1 MNDILGSSLSLLKPL
16 IMRVFKFGGAS
27 VKDAEAIRNVAEVIR
42 LFPDTELAVVISAMG
57 KTTNAL
63 EQITQAFFNQTGEAE
78 QLLEAVKSYH
88 VNICKDLF
96 DDPSHAIFTE
106 LENTFVEL
114 HWAIED
120 EPTHAYD
127 FEYDQIVSLGEI
139 VSTKIISAYLSH
151 AGLENT
157 WLDVRGIIQ
166 TDNTYREGKIDFALT
181 QTLATK
187 VLQPLLKN
195 KRVVIT
201 QGFIGGTSENF
212 STTLGREGS
221 DYTASVLAYCLNA
234 ADVTIWKDVPGVLN
248 ADPKWFSNTK
258 KIDELSYHDA
268 IELTYYGATVIHPK
282 TIKPLQ
288 NKNIPLYVKSFLHP
302 KEKGTVIRDGDKR
315 LNIPSYIFKVN
326 QVLISIQPKDF
337 SFIAEDNLSDI
348 FDLFSKHGVKINLM
362 QLSAISF
369 SVCCDH
375 DEAKMSLLV
384 GKLKEMFKVLYNAGV
399 ELMTV
404 RYYTQETL
412 DNLTSKKIILLEQRS
427 RFTVQMVMKDD
438 TE

>member
-1 MNDILGSSLSLLKPL
+1 MQ
-16 IMRVFKFGGAS
+16 VFKFGGAS
-27 VKDAEAIRNVAEVIR
+27 VKDAEAVKNVVNVLKQFSGKQLGI
-42 LFPDTELAVVISAMG
+42 VVSAMG

-63 EQITQAFFNQTGEAE
+63 EKLTNAFFYKTENAE
-78 QLLEAVKSYH
+78 EILEDIKQFHFS
-88 VNICKDLF
+88 ICKELF
-96 DDPSHAIFTE
+96 SSPNHPIFTD

-120 EPTHAYD
+120 EPTHGYD
-127 FEYDQIVSLGEI
+127 FEYDQIVSMGEVI
-139 VSTKIISAYLSH
+139 STKIISAYLNET
-151 AGLENT
+151 GIKNI
-157 WLDVRGIIQ
+157 WVDIRGIIQ
-166 TDNTYREGKIDFALT
+166 TDNTYREGKIDFELT
-181 QTLATK
+181 ESLVNKILVPQ
-187 VLQPLLKN
+187 LKTYDIF
-195 KRVVIT
+195 VT

-212 STTLGREGS
+212 TTTLGREGS

-234 ADVTIWKDVPGVLN
+234 SNVTIWKDVPGVLN
-248 ADPKWFSNTK
+248 ADPKWFANTK

-288 NKNIPLYVKSFLHP
+288 NKNIPLYVKSFLNP
-302 KEKGTVIRDGDKR
+302 KEEGSVIKDGEKR

-326 QVLISIQPKDF
+326 QVLLSIQPKDF

-348 FDLFSKHGVKINLM
+348 FELFSKQGVKINLM

-369 SVCCDH
+369 SVCCD
-375 DEAKMSLLV
+375 DDPVKIKELV
-384 GKLKEMFKVLYNAGV
+384 EKLQQLFKVLYNSGV

-404 RYYTQETL
+404 RYYTQDTI
-412 DNLTSKKIILLEQRS
+412 DSLTKNKIILLEQRS
-427 RFTVQMVMKDD
+427 RFTVQMVMKND

>member
-1 MNDILGSSLSLLKPL
+1 MQ
-16 IMRVFKFGGAS
+16 VFKFGGAS
-27 VKDAEAIRNVAEVIR
+27 VKDAQAIRNVADVIS
-42 LFPDTELAVVISAMG
+42 LFPETELAVVISAMG

-63 EQITQAFFNQTGEAE
+63 EKLAHAFFYKTEDAE
-78 QLLEAVKSYH
+78 ILLEEIKAYH
-88 VNICKDLF
+88 LNVCKELF
-96 DDPSHAIFTE
+96 SDSSHPIFTD

-120 EPTHAYD
+120 EPTHGFD
-127 FEYDQIVSLGEI
+127 FEYDQIVSMGEI
-139 VSTKIISAYLSH
+139 ISTKIISAYLNH
-151 AGLENT
+151 AGLKNT
-157 WLDVRGIIQ
+157 WVDIRGIIQ
-166 TDNTYREGKIDFALT
+166 TDNTYREGKIDFELT
-181 QTLATK
+181 GSLVDK
-187 VLQPLLKN
+187 VLLPQLKAS
-195 KRVVIT
+195 RVLIT

-212 STTLGREGS
+212 TTTLGREGS

-234 ADVTIWKDVPGVLN
+234 SDVTIWKDVPGVLN

-288 NKNIPLYVKSFLHP
+288 NKNIPLYVKSFLKP
-302 KEKGTVIRDGDKR
+302 KESGTVIRDGEKR

-348 FDLFSKHGVKINLM
+348 FELFSEHGVKINLM

-369 SVCCDH
+369 SVCCDDDH
-375 DEAKMSLLV
+375 SRVHALV
-384 GKLKEMFKVLYNAGV
+384 EKLQGMFKVLYNAGV

-404 RYYTQETL
+404 RYYTPETL
-412 DNLTSKKIILLEQRS
+412 DTLTQKKIILLEQRS

-438 TE
+438 AE